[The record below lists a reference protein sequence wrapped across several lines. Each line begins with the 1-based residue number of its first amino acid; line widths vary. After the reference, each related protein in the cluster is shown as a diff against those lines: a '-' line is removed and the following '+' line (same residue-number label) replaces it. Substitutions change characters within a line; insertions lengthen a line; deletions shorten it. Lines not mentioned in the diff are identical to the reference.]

1 MNCVRGSAGDLDEK
15 KVYFFYSDPISFLIY
30 MPSCITSI
38 HRCRCLTVPN
48 TVIIHVLRLE
58 ESRHTLELEV
68 AARGQEFGQLVVRV
82 RAAEAR
88 NLECEE
94 TIKRLE
100 EARDDAEA
108 RVRSVGA
115 ALQSVTSRPATPSR
129 CLNFSF

>member
-15 KVYFFYSDPISFLIY
+15 KCIFFILTQYLFL
-30 MPSCITSI
+30 SI
-38 HRCRCLTVPN
+38 CHLVSPAPTGAGV

-58 ESRHTLELEV
+58 ASRHTLELEV

-88 NLECEE
+88 TLECEE